1 MRIFPCLITAHS
13 KTHPTISHFKTRTNP
28 GNTRWQPYLPVG
40 VPIANLCG
48 PYCQTNQWTLKKFKL
63 TWKTLIANH
72 HFLNHPKFSSKEISR
87 NSIWS
92 VPSDFCNFKASC
104 HFSRMSFL
112 LCTFSLSTGWGSI
125 PFLLSNLHNL
135 PSLATQQAICY
146 AFIPSFI
153 GPLQAVCWRLFSF
166 RFGILHT
173 SHFGFAWRTLATS
186 ITFIWKRFGKLWS
199 FFKGFII

>member
-1 MRIFPCLITAHS
+1 MTAILAS
-13 KTHPTISHFKTRTNP
+13 RCSNCQSVRTLLSDKPVNSETK
-28 GNTRWQPYLPVG
+28 NTFSV
-40 VPIANLCG
+40 
-48 PYCQTNQWTLKKFKL
+48 KKFKL
-63 TWKTLIANH
+63 TWQTLIANH

-104 HFSRMSFL
+104 RFRRRSFL
-112 LCTFSLSTGWGSI
+112 LFTFSLSTGWGSV
-125 PFLLSNLHNL
+125 PSLLSNLHNL

-166 RFGILHT
+166 RFGILHA
-173 SHFGFAWRTLATS
+173 SHFGFAWRTLTAS
-186 ITFIWKRFGKLWS
+186 ITFIWKRSGKLWC
-199 FFKGFII
+199 FFLRRYNIVQDGEVPPTTA